1 MSIRGHAAGTAE
13 SERSRRIGIGFLNFA
28 HAVDHYVMLIFP
40 TVVIGL
46 VVIYQRS
53 YDDLLFLAT
62 ASFFAFGIFSL
73 PAGWLADH
81 WSRRNMMAVF
91 YFGCGVSLVGAAL
104 APNLTMLAVALF
116 ALGVFAAIYH
126 PVATAMVVAAAKNR
140 GRTLALNGVCG
151 NLGVALA
158 AGVTAAL
165 TAWVGWRGAFLLPA
179 AVCIATGI
187 AYLMLVPNDRI
198 QAGGRS
204 SAPDVRLA
212 TWLAATVFGLFI
224 LIAVTAGLVF
234 NTVTIALPK
243 IIDERLNFNLS
254 LVAVGGISTAVFLC
268 GAVAQLTIG
277 RLLEKFQPHLLF
289 AAVAAVQ
296 FIGVVWVAYASGS
309 ALLVALAVAMSA
321 IYAQVT
327 VTDFVI
333 ARYTADA
340 WRARVYSVRYF
351 VTYLI
356 SGAAA
361 WMISSLYG
369 RGGFDL
375 VLAVTAVVALGFVIG
390 TVLVAAFVHGVERE
404 RRAVQPAE

>member
-1 MSIRGHAAGTAE
+1 MNRGYLVPFINLGH
-13 SERSRRIGIGFLNFA
+13 F
-28 HAVDHYVMLIFP
+28 VDHLAMLVFP
-40 TVVIGL
+40 TVVVALARVWGEALWVVVGL
-46 VVIYQRS
+46 GVGG
-53 YDDLLFLAT
+53 LLGFGA
-62 ASFFAFGIFSL
+62 FAL

-91 YFGCGVSLVGAAL
+91 YFGCGVSLIGAAL

-158 AGVTAAL
+158 AGITATVTA
-165 TAWVGWRGAFLLPA
+165 WIGWRSAFLLPA
-179 AVCIATGI
+179 VICIATGL
-187 AYLMLVPNDRI
+187 AYVMLVPDDRSLK
-198 QAGGRS
+198 GGRS

-212 TWLAATVFGLFI
+212 PWLAATVFGLFI
-224 LIAVTAGLVF
+224 LIAITAGLVF

-243 IIDERLNFNLS
+243 IVDERLHFNIS

-268 GAVAQLTIG
+268 GAVAQFTIG
-277 RLLEKFQPHLLF
+277 RLLEKYRPHLVF
-289 AAVAAVQ
+289 AAVAILQ
-296 FIGVVWVAYASGS
+296 FLGVVWVAYATGS

-327 VTDFVI
+327 VNDFVI

-340 WRARVYSVRYF
+340 WRARIYAIRYF

-361 WMISSLYG
+361 WMISSLYS

-375 VLAVTAVVALGFVIG
+375 VLGVTAVVALGFVIG
-390 TVLVAAFVHGVERE
+390 TVLIAVVVHGVERE
-404 RRAVQPAE
+404 RSVVQPAE

>member
-1 MSIRGHAAGTAE
+1 MTNQHPATGTVE
-13 SERSRRIGIGFLNFA
+13 DDRSRRIGIGFLNFA

-46 VVIYQRS
+46 VVIYRRP
-53 YDDLLFLAT
+53 YDELLALAT

-73 PAGWLADH
+73 PAGWIADH
-81 WSRRNMMAVF
+81 WSRRNMMAAF
-91 YFGCGVSLVGAAL
+91 YFGCGVSLTAAAL
-104 APNLTMLAVALF
+104 SPNLTLLAVALF

-140 GRTLALNGVCG
+140 GRTLAFNGVCG

-158 AGVTAAL
+158 AGITATL
-165 TAWVGWRGAFLLPA
+165 TAWVGWRGAFAVPA
-179 AVCIATGI
+179 VICLATGV
-187 AYLMLVPNDRI
+187 AYLALVPNDRM
-198 QAGGRS
+198 QAAGRS
-204 SAPDVRLA
+204 SAPDVRLTA
-212 TWLAATVFGLFI
+212 WVAAAVFGLFI

-243 IIDERLNFNLS
+243 IVDERLHFNLS

-268 GAVAQLTIG
+268 GAIAQLTIG
-277 RLLEKFQPHLLF
+277 RVLEKYPPHLVF
-289 AAVAAVQ
+289 AAVAALQ
-296 FIGVVWVAYASGS
+296 FVGVVWVAYATGS
-309 ALLVALAVAMSA
+309 VLLVALAVAMSA

-327 VTDFVI
+327 VNDFVI

-340 WRARVYSVRYF
+340 WRARIYAVRYF

-361 WMISSLYG
+361 WMIASLYG

-375 VLAVTAVVALGFVIG
+375 VLSVTAVVALGFVIG
-390 TVLVAAFVHGVERE
+390 TVLIALLVRGVERE
-404 RRAVQPAE
+404 RQSIQPAE